1 MDLKFTLCTMPLLCR
16 KATEDIVVDII
27 IAASRSV
34 NLPWSQILLKSSPP
48 EALFFKVWCV

>member
-34 NLPWSQILLKSSPP
+34 NLP
-48 EALFFKVWCV
+48 